1 MQDIFTMM
9 QSRRKHIANK
19 KWHKIKINLLSVE
32 ITFHNYSSLIQGIGA
47 MKTTMATTEI
57 LLTEW
62 ESASGTDAYRL
73 FHKKSRQTVA
83 KMTAV
88 FYEGMLY

>member
-1 MQDIFTMM
+1 
-9 QSRRKHIANK
+9 
-19 KWHKIKINLLSVE
+19 
-32 ITFHNYSSLIQGIGA
+32 
-47 MKTTMATTEI
+47 MKTTMATAEI

-62 ESASGTDAYRL
+62 EGASGTDAYRL
-73 FHKKSRQTVA
+73 FHKKSCQAVA

>member
-1 MQDIFTMM
+1 
-9 QSRRKHIANK
+9 
-19 KWHKIKINLLSVE
+19 
-32 ITFHNYSSLIQGIGA
+32 
-47 MKTTMATTEI
+47 MKTTMATAEI

-62 ESASGTDAYRL
+62 EGASGTDAYRL

-88 FYEGMLY
+88 FYEGMLYWTDHFIGRLYTDQSVAFTDELAVDLEFQAHSAQRIRIST

>member
-1 MQDIFTMM
+1 
-9 QSRRKHIANK
+9 
-19 KWHKIKINLLSVE
+19 
-32 ITFHNYSSLIQGIGA
+32 
-47 MKTTMATTEI
+47 MKTTMATAEI

-62 ESASGTDAYRL
+62 EGASGTNAYRL
-73 FHKKSRQTVA
+73 LHKKSRQTVA

>member
-1 MQDIFTMM
+1 MM

-19 KWHKIKINLLSVE
+19 KWHKMKILLSVE

-62 ESASGTDAYRL
+62 ESASGTDAYIL
-73 FHKKSRQTVA
+73 FHKKLRQTVA
-83 KMTAV
+83 KMTTV

>member
-1 MQDIFTMM
+1 
-9 QSRRKHIANK
+9 
-19 KWHKIKINLLSVE
+19 
-32 ITFHNYSSLIQGIGA
+32 
-47 MKTTMATTEI
+47 MKTTMVTAEI

-62 ESASGTDAYRL
+62 KGASGTDAYRL

>member
-19 KWHKIKINLLSVE
+19 KWRKILLSVE

-47 MKTTMATTEI
+47 VKTTMATTEI

-88 FYEGMLY
+88 FYEGMLD

>member
-1 MQDIFTMM
+1 MSLNI
-9 QSRRKHIANK
+9 
-19 KWHKIKINLLSVE
+19 V
-32 ITFHNYSSLIQGIGA
+32 FHNYSSLIKGIGA
-47 MKTTMATTEI
+47 MKTTMATAEI

-62 ESASGTDAYRL
+62 EGASGTDAYRL
-73 FHKKSRQTVA
+73 LHKKSRQTVA

>member
-1 MQDIFTMM
+1 
-9 QSRRKHIANK
+9 
-19 KWHKIKINLLSVE
+19 LLPLN

-47 MKTTMATTEI
+47 MKTTMVTAEI

-62 ESASGTDAYRL
+62 KGASGTDAYRL